1 MRVNQKIM
9 NRSLDKKINVLKD
22 IVTKQAQ
29 IKFRGVTYA
38 KQ

>member
-29 IKFRGVTYA
+29 IKASKILEGE
-38 KQ
+38 